1 MEFLNSIFHFFTDRT
16 RRLSSKAII
25 SIIVFVLIILI
36 DNTLS
41 FSYYYNTEKKIE
53 QVSNI
58 NKILGDTTLSKP
70 AKKELLKLR
79 EDIINRKTWKDKTWD
94 LVSNMNFTKDNN
106 SIVNQTSEQTEEKVD
121 ERSYLWHFISSSWL
135 ILILL
140 VAFPFIGI
148 FDKKTPL
155 GQAIGI
161 LLILEPTL
169 YGLAWILAKIFSFI
183 PIIFNNPTFNYI
195 LNAILCVGI
204 FALFGIF
211 GKKKTNGYK

>member
-211 GKKKTNGYK
+211 GKKKN